1 MDMLKYE
8 INKIKRGRGSPMDTT
23 FKNGVHSRPSYAGV
37 SISDVRIPLMWKR
50 KDHLKDM
57 GDSRRFAIFCL
68 ARIGS
73 QVSLKKEK
81 KLPYLCSNYF
91 TVISFIS
98 RFTIAL

>member
-1 MDMLKYE
+1 MLKYE

-81 KLPYLCSNYF
+81 NCHIYAV
-91 TVISFIS
+91 TISQLFHLFLDL
-98 RFTIAL
+98 R

>member
-1 MDMLKYE
+1 MLKYE

-73 QVSLKKEK
+73 QVSLKKK
-81 KLPYLCSNYF
+81 NCHIYP
-91 TVISFIS
+91 VPISQSFNLFLDL
-98 RFTIAL
+98 R

>member
-1 MDMLKYE
+1 MLKYE

-81 KLPYLCSNYF
+81 NCHIYAVP
-91 TVISFIS
+91 ISQLFNLFLDL
-98 RFTIAL
+98 R

>member
-1 MDMLKYE
+1 MLKYE

-81 KLPYLCSNYF
+81 NCHIYAAP
-91 TVISFIS
+91 ISQLFHLFLDL
-98 RFTIAL
+98 R

>member
-1 MDMLKYE
+1 MLKYE

-81 KLPYLCSNYF
+81 NCHIYAVP
-91 TVISFIS
+91 ISQLFHLFLDL
-98 RFTIAL
+98 R

>member
-73 QVSLKKEK
+73 QVSLKKNASHCGTTAK
-81 KLPYLCSNYF
+81 
-91 TVISFIS
+91 ISFIFRS
-98 RFTIAL
+98 TIVL

>member
-1 MDMLKYE
+1 MLKYE
-8 INKIKRGRGSPMDTT
+8 INKIKRGRGSPMDTA

-68 ARIGS
+68 ARIVS
-73 QVSLKKEK
+73 QVSLKKNCHIH
-81 KLPYLCSNYF
+81 P
-91 TVISFIS
+91 VPISQSFHLFLDL
-98 RFTIAL
+98 R